1 MENIKTA
8 MSAPEG
14 VCGGKPFGFID
25 HISEVTY
32 LNLEPATGSIRLKLR
47 PKQRRLTWCDSSPEL
62 GKSER
67 IAQLILALGSE
78 GQSTS
83 LRFYPRDSPRRS
95 SIVSIE
101 GEQKTCVCT
110 GYHFPE
116 ASWMIS
122 SDSAAIPARSATR
135 RLRRRIGGTSSQNQ
149 LTSYNAYF
157 ARGGV
162 RPDLIFGKTIFAF

>member
-14 VCGGKPFGFID
+14 VCGGKPFGFGD

-32 LNLEPATGSIRLKLR
+32 LNLKPATGSIRLKMR
-47 PKQRRLTWCDSSPEL
+47 PKQRSLTRCHSSPEL
-62 GKSER
+62 GKSKG
-67 IAQLILALGSE
+67 IAQFILAQGSE

-83 LRFYPRDSPRRS
+83 LRFHPRDSPGRV

-101 GEQKTCVCT
+101 SEQKSSVCT

-122 SDSAAIPARSATR
+122 SDSAADSTRDPERSRFTAG
-135 RLRRRIGGTSSQNQ
+135 LSDQFI
-149 LTSYNAYF
+149 LW
-157 ARGGV
+157 
-162 RPDLIFGKTIFAF
+162 DD